1 MKSFIIGWLCLFT
14 LSASAQKSASTLVQ
28 EINATIQQ
36 YSADIKTPFHLFE
49 TIGTMEQAQNTFSSL
64 RMKPGELQSI
74 DVKPS
79 ALGFTVTIRCG
90 ENGHCL
96 TLLKYDTLSTPMPS
110 TAFFFTEASAA
121 NTFAITLRDLGK
133 ALNKEA
139 LPVNLDLIKVN
150 NANEKQAPPAAKT
163 NTHATAQKQN
173 DDDID
178 EPEEPV
184 SKAPVTHAQHTVK
197 TKANAKVEEEDKDDE
212 EAEPVK
218 KTSRATTKTKAAK
231 DEEDDVTEKDDQLNI
246 KVTSADNLPTE
257 PTCRQLLSV
266 IQSGKQS
273 GFKDIE
279 GKETNAEKKI
289 NESKLKLRGAKRNYL
304 SWYRNKRAFLAEYKT
319 SNDNA
324 LIIEEFDKL
333 QTELEDCLEGSWEDT
348 DHSSDDMYANS
359 KEEVKDV
366 EYASTADPLAPHL
379 RILIH
384 SEGDRHTLF
393 IRIQ

>member
-49 TIGTMEQAQNTFSSL
+49 TIGTIEQAQNTFSSL

-79 ALGFTVTIRCG
+79 ALGFTVSIQCG

-96 TLLKYDTLSTPMPS
+96 NLLKYDTLTTPMPS

-121 NTFAITLRDLGK
+121 NAFALALRDLGK

-139 LPVNLDLIKVN
+139 IPVKLDLIKDN
-150 NANEKQAPPAAKT
+150 NTNEKQILPAAKS
-163 NTHATAQKQN
+163 NTKATAQKHN
-173 DDDID
+173 DDDDDIN

-184 SKAPVTHAQHTVK
+184 SKAPVTHAPHTVK
-197 TKANAKVEEEDKDDE
+197 TKAKVEEEDKDAED
-212 EAEPVK
+212 AEPVK
-218 KTSRATTKTKAAK
+218 KTSRATTKTKTAK
-231 DEEDDVTEKDDQLNI
+231 DDEDVVEKEEQASTRAA
-246 KVTSADNLPTE
+246 SSDNLPTE
-257 PTCRQLLSV
+257 PICRQLLSI

-279 GKETNAEKKI
+279 GKETNTEKKI

-319 SNDNA
+319 SNDNE
-324 LIIEEFDKL
+324 LIIEEFGKL

-366 EYASTADPLAPHL
+366 EYVSTADPSAPHL

-384 SEGDRHTLF
+384 SEGERHTLF